1 MYDNNIDRIYKNI
14 VQSRDVIS
22 TFERVEKLIKFAN
35 FIIFKKLWLPIYLN
49 I

>member
-1 MYDNNIDRIYKNI
+1 MNHLDILKSMQFFVVGRG
-14 VQSRDVIS
+14 VIS
-22 TFERVEKLIKFAN
+22 IYEKMGSLIKFAD